1 MNEFES
7 SPKTW
12 PPLGLPTGSVRALL
26 TLIVVAVVV
35 AKLALDRPPDALWI
49 ETLMIALA
57 HYFTSRRF
65 VSLSPAVMQRL
76 QQEGVLENE
85 RQPLYLPKNSIRTII
100 IGAFVGL
107 GIYLFRGEGN
117 WYERRLF
124 QPQAVAMLSMVFA
137 YLLGAIVGSV
147 SGWFKKRH
155 TQPITGVWGD
165 IKAVIV
171 IGAILVAA
179 VPEFVDFG
187 MPFPPLVDR
196 IALGLTLFYFGSR

>member
-1 MNEFES
+1 MNEFER

-26 TLIVVAVVV
+26 TLTVVAVVV
-35 AKLALDRPPDALWI
+35 TKFALNQSPDVLWI

-65 VSLSPAVMQRL
+65 VSLPPAVMQRL
-76 QQEGVLENE
+76 EKEGVLEKE
-85 RQPLYLPKNSIRTII
+85 QHPLYLPKSSIRTII

-124 QPQAVAMLSMVFA
+124 QPQPLAMLSMVFA
-137 YLLGAIVGSV
+137 YLLGAIVGTI
-147 SGWFKKRH
+147 SGWFNKRRA
-155 TQPITGVWGD
+155 QPITGVWGD

-171 IGAILVAA
+171 LGALLIAA
-179 VPEFVDFG
+179 VPEFLDIG
-187 MPFPPLVDR
+187 IKLPPPVDR

>member
-1 MNEFES
+1 MNEFEG

-35 AKLALDRPPDALWI
+35 TKLALDRPPDVLWI

-65 VSLSPAVMQRL
+65 VSLPPAVMQRL
-76 QQEGVLENE
+76 EQEGVLEKE
-85 RQPLYLPKNSIRTII
+85 PHPLYLPKNSIRTII

-107 GIYLFRGEGN
+107 GIYLFRGEGP

-124 QPQAVAMLSMVFA
+124 QPQSVAMLSMVFA
-137 YLLGAIVGSV
+137 YLLGAIVGTV
-147 SGWFKKRH
+147 SGWFKKRRS
-155 TQPITGVWGD
+155 QPITGVWGD
-165 IKAVIV
+165 VKAIIV
-171 IGAILVAA
+171 LGAILVAA
-179 VPEFVDFG
+179 IPELVDIG
-187 MPFPPLVDR
+187 MPMPPQVDR
-196 IALGLTLFYFGSR
+196 IALALTLFYFGSR

>member
-1 MNEFES
+1 MHEFER

-26 TLIVVAVVV
+26 TLTVVAVVV
-35 AKLALDRPPDALWI
+35 TKFALNQSPDVLWI

-65 VSLSPAVMQRL
+65 VSLPPEVMQRL
-76 QQEGVLENE
+76 EKEGVLEKE
-85 RQPLYLPKNSIRTII
+85 RHPLYLPKSSIRTII

-124 QPQAVAMLSMVFA
+124 QPQALAMLSMVFA
-137 YLLGAIVGSV
+137 YLLGAIVGTV

-155 TQPITGVWGD
+155 AQPITGVWGD

-171 IGAILVAA
+171 LGALLIAA
-179 VPEFVDFG
+179 VPEFFDIG
-187 MPFPPLVDR
+187 MKLPPPVDR